1 MKSRSFFVYVIVKS
15 LIFLAL
21 FVILHFAYSWLPQ
34 PWVAVFSGTDESFFQ
49 HAKMGFIAYSLLSL
63 GEFLI
68 FRKRIA
74 NFDGFVFSRMIS
86 AVISPWVMF
95 LTWYLVP
102 ALAGKPLPVSLEI
115 VYAIAMTLL
124 LGIVLA
130 IIERDVEKVR
140 FSAIAKAL
148 ILLLYISS
156 WALFIAFTFKLPWAD
171 FFRES

>member
-1 MKSRSFFVYVIVKS
+1 MKSRSFFVYLVVKS
-15 LIFLAL
+15 LIFLVL
-21 FVILHFAYSWLPQ
+21 FVILHFAYDWLHQ
-34 PWVAVFSGTDESFFQ
+34 PWLAAFSGTDESFFQ

-68 FRKRIA
+68 FRKRIG
-74 NFDGFVFSRMIS
+74 NLSGFAFSRMVS

-102 ALAGKPLPVSLEI
+102 AVVGKPLPNSLEI

-124 LGIVLA
+124 LGILLI
-130 IIERDVEKVR
+130 IIERDVEKVH
-140 FSAIAKAL
+140 FSVAARVV
-148 ILLLYISS
+148 ILLLYASS